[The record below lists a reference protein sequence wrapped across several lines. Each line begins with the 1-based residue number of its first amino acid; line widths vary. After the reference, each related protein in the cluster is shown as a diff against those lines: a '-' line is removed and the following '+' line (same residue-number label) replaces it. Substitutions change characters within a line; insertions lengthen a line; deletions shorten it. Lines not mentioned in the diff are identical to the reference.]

1 MEEKKYK
8 TTLILGNGFDLSLKL
23 ETSYENFHKYLV
35 SKGFY
40 EKHSS
45 NELVSMIKTNIHDY
59 WYNFEAVIKDYA
71 LRSKAAVLF
80 RRLDKF
86 REGLDKFLH
95 DWNRDLFSNIITS
108 EILDLFNQY
117 NFSSAIELLNKIND
131 GELSEIMSI
140 CRKIESQIDD
150 IELQERRKTLAI
162 LNELKTELYSF
173 LKNAIKGRIDIAEPS
188 ARVLLST
195 LGIEPKGHNSIEED
209 LLTKI
214 VKEEWVFEDNVRI
227 ISFNYTDTL
236 YLITLVV
243 ELAKARAVSLE
254 YTDLKDIYFP
264 IHGTL
269 KENELI
275 FGADDVEDVPFPL
288 QILKKSEQI
297 IDYKGKYDVKK
308 RFTDILNNSQEIII
322 FGHSINGLDFE
333 YYEEFLNTDSDSPI
347 HIITYDES
355 SVENIKNSLAR
366 LNLHRGNR
374 EIKYY
379 KTNESHNKQ
388 IEDLCNRIRNN
399 VNSKAKG

>member
-8 TTLILGNGFDLSLKL
+8 ITLILGNGFDLSLQLKTSYKGFHEYL
-23 ETSYENFHKYLV
+23 ET
-35 SKGFY
+35 KGFY

-45 NELVSMIKTNIHDY
+45 NELVRMIKTNIHDY

-71 LRSKAAVLF
+71 LRSKAAVMF

-86 REGLDKFLH
+86 REGLDRFLH
-95 DWNRDLFSNIITS
+95 DWNRDLFSDIITS

-173 LKNAIKGRIDIAEPS
+173 LKNAIKGCIDISEPS

-195 LGIEPKGHNSIEED
+195 LGIDPKGYNSIEEG

-227 ISFNYTDTL
+227 VSFNYTDTL
-236 YLITLVV
+236 YLIAKVV
-243 ELAKARAVSLE
+243 ELAKGRAFPLE
-254 YTDLKDIYFP
+254 FEDLKNIYYP

-269 KENELI
+269 KEKELV
-275 FGADDVEDVPFPL
+275 FGVDGIEGIPFPL

-297 IDYKGKYDVKK
+297 IDYKEKYDVKK

-333 YYEEFLNTDSDSPI
+333 YYEEYLNTDSDSPI

-355 SVENIKNSLAR
+355 SVDNIKHSLVKR
-366 LNLHRGNR
+366 NLHCGNR

-379 KTNESHNKQ
+379 KTKEFHNKQ
-388 IEDLCNRIRNN
+388 IENLCNRIRC
-399 VNSKAKG
+399 VNSDVSNN